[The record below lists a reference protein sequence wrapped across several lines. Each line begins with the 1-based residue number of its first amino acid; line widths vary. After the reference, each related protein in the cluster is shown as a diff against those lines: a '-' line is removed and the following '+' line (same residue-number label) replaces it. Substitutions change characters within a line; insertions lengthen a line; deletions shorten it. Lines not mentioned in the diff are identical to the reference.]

1 MASKFGY
8 AFIFIGMLLISLS
21 IYIYSNTTIEAKL
34 GAISNLILSVFDIMI
49 FMVLGFY
56 FTYTG
61 YRLRRGTT
69 KALESIQTGGQIF
82 IFISFSLCFSF
93 LFNLL
98 ANSKIDSTWRI
109 FTFFLQGI
117 TRLLNP
123 SFSIGV
129 FIPILGLLGF
139 VITSYWFHKT
149 FLEKIR
155 KNIEDN

>member
-34 GAISNLILSVFDIMI
+34 GAISNLILSVFDIMV
-49 FMVLGFY
+49 FMVIGFY

-123 SFSIGV
+123 SFSIGF

-155 KNIEDN
+155 KNIENN

>member
-34 GAISNLILSVFDIMI
+34 GAISNLILSVFDIMV
-49 FMVLGFY
+49 FMVFGFY

-82 IFISFSLCFSF
+82 IFISFSLFFSF

-117 TRLLNP
+117 SRLLNP